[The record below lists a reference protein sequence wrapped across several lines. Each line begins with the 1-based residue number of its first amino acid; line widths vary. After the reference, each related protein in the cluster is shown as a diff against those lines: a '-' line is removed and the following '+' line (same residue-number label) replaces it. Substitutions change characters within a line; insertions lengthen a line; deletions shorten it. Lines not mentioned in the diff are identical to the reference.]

1 MDITAFG
8 ETKPL
13 EQHLWDVANSHRNL
27 LDQGYADLL
36 LLAYAKLEAQKR
48 MLKEA
53 QEREARLLER
63 LEKIER
69 LLQPQQRRWLVK
81 GTVYHTPYL
90 NDEIR
95 WEDSRSIMAATRED
109 AELLFVEH
117 WNNKSE
123 LHGDSYWA
131 TVTHCSGELG

>member
-13 EQHLWDVANSHRNL
+13 EQHLWDVANTRREQFSADTVNL
-27 LDQGYADLL
+27 M
-36 LLAYAKLEAQKR
+36 LLAYAQLEAQKL

-53 QEREARLLER
+53 QEREAALMER
-63 LEKIER
+63 LDKIER
-69 LLQPQQRRWLVK
+69 LLQPQERRWWVK
-81 GTVYHTPYL
+81 GTVYHTPYM

-95 WEDSRSIMAATRED
+95 WEDSQIIMAATRED
-109 AELLFVEH
+109 AERLFVEH

-123 LHGDSYWA
+123 QHGDSYWA
-131 TVTHCSGELG
+131 TVTYCSGELG

>member
-8 ETKPL
+8 DTKPL
-13 EQHLWDVANSHRNL
+13 EQHLWDAANTRREQFSADTVNL
-27 LDQGYADLL
+27 M
-36 LLAYAKLEAQKR
+36 LLAYAQLESQKLA
-48 MLKEA
+48 LKEA
-53 QEREARLLER
+53 QEREAALMER
-63 LEKIER
+63 LDKIER
-69 LLQPQQRRWLVK
+69 LLQPQERRWLVK

-90 NDEIR
+90 NDECQ
-95 WEDSRSIMAATRED
+95 WEDSRIITATTRED
-109 AELLFVEH
+109 AERMFVEH

>member
-1 MDITAFG
+1 MDITAWG

-13 EQHLWDVANSHRNL
+13 EQHLWDVVNTRREQFSADMVNL
-27 LDQGYADLL
+27 M

-53 QEREARLLER
+53 QEREARLMER
-63 LEKIER
+63 LEKIEG
-69 LLQPQQRRWLVK
+69 LLQPQQRRWWVK
-81 GTVYHTPYL
+81 GTVYHTPYM

-95 WEDSRSIMAATRED
+95 WEDSQIIMAATRED